1 MECFEKGIG
10 DSPIVFIHA
19 PIIETIGP
27 EVEILAQ
34 VNVAIVAAK
43 EKHMLVTSFHS
54 ELTGDTRAHAYFLE
68 MISQSKKA
76 LYSCYRYGQQ
86 QPSGF
91 YNLGK
96 W

>member
-43 EKHMLVTSFHS
+43 EKHMLVTSFH
-54 ELTGDTRAHAYFLE
+54 
-68 MISQSKKA
+68 
-76 LYSCYRYGQQ
+76 
-86 QPSGF
+86 
-91 YNLGK
+91 
-96 W
+96 

>member
-68 MISQSKKA
+68 MISQSKKEK
-76 LYSCYRYGQQ
+76 L
-86 QPSGF
+86 
-91 YNLGK
+91 
-96 W
+96 

>member
-34 VNVAIVAAK
+34 VNGAIVAAK
-43 EKHMLVTSFHS
+43 EKHMLVTSFHP
-54 ELTGDTRAHAYFLE
+54 ELTGDTRVHTYFLE
-68 MISQSKKA
+68 MISQSKKRKA
-76 LYSCYRYGQQ
+76 LIQIS
-86 QPSGF
+86 
-91 YNLGK
+91 
-96 W
+96 